1 MSSRIEYRGEAASLL
16 SRGAATVC
24 SPGRQPGEDVVFEV
38 KPRRGERS
46 DERSECKPDA
56 KRKRDSAQPQDRAQ
70 PVRDERSECKPD
82 AKRKRDS
89 AQPQERAQPLRDG
102 ICRTYGAHARKARNP
117 RAYAR
122 GYILSPLRGF
132 NRMRFARH
140 FGQCLC
146 LI

>member
-24 SPGRQPGEDVVFEV
+24 SPGRKPGERVVFEV

-56 KRKRDSAQPQDRAQ
+56 KRKRG
-70 PVRDERSECKPD
+70 
-82 AKRKRDS
+82 S
-89 AQPQERAQPLRDG
+89 AQPQEGAQPVRDG
-102 ICRTYGAHARKARNP
+102 ICRTYGAHARKGRNP
-117 RAYAR
+117 RACAR

-132 NRMRFARH
+132 KMIRKGNTYAIPTWNIGLGNGAFRPD
-140 FGQCLC
+140 
-146 LI
+146 